1 METRLTTDQINYIDY
16 VLKKQYTF
24 ESFDDLRIELL
35 DHIASDVELEMQNDN
50 MSFDDALPKVLFKWK
65 EEIAWDRTSKFNSV
79 PKMVSK
85 LWKKLDWKYNYCI
98 LPLTA
103 ILCFGSIPFRKEE
116 WITYAMYIVGFVG
129 LVSGGYLM
137 KLFSKNKFN
146 TVLSIYA
153 EDQIKIYVGTLVIS
167 LLGNVGLNYSDGD
180 VLSRPALFVIIH
192 TTLVFVMRTIIMRK
206 NIKIENQLLKVI

>member
-1 METRLTTDQINYIDY
+1 MKQLTTEQTNYIDY
-16 VLKKQYTF
+16 VLRNDYSF
-24 ESFDDLRIELL
+24 EYFDDLRIELL
-35 DHIASDVELEMQNDN
+35 DHIASDVESLLEKEQIT
-50 MSFDDALPKVLFKWK
+50 FEDALQKVLYKWK
-65 EEIAWDRTSKFNSV
+65 DEISWDRTSKFDSV

-103 ILCFGSIPFRKEE
+103 VLCFGSIPYRKEE
-116 WITYAMYIVGFVG
+116 WITYAMYVVGFVG
-129 LVSGGYLM
+129 LVLGGYLM
-137 KLFSKNKFN
+137 KLFSKNKFS

-153 EDQIKIYVGTLVIS
+153 EDQIKIYVGIL
-167 LLGNVGLNYSDGD
+167 LLGLFVNIGLNYSDGD